1 MSKWINELPDGT
13 YKEEIANKN
22 ECKYMY
28 NEVCCNDK
36 SDWCADYPDA
46 EIDCK
51 KCELFEP
58 ED

>member
-13 YKEEIANKN
+13 YKEEIADKSA
-22 ECKYMY
+22 CKHMY
-28 NEVCCNDK
+28 NEVCCNYK

-46 EIDCK
+46 ETDCK